1 MNFDKNRLMELSGLP
16 VEAESGVLTEG
27 KSLTTESRRD
37 MLAETKL
44 RAAIRKEIA
53 DILESL
59 DESEGNTQWMH
70 RSLGQPKASQTG
82 RVTRGFFGLGFK

>member
-1 MNFDKNRLMELSGLP
+1 MNFDKSRLMELSGLP
-16 VEAESGVLTEG
+16 VEAESGVLTET
-27 KSLTTESRRD
+27 KRLTTESRQD

-53 DILESL
+53 DILENL
-59 DESEGNTQWMH
+59 DESDSDTKWMH
-70 RSLGQPKASQTG
+70 RSIGQPETSQTG

>member
-16 VEAESGVLTEG
+16 VEAKSGVLTES
-27 KSLTTESRRD
+27 KSLTTKTRRD

-53 DILESL
+53 DILESI
-59 DESEGNTQWMH
+59 DEIDSDTSWMH
-70 RSLGQPKASQTG
+70 RSIGQPKRSQTG